1 MKLPSYALSSKVLGY
16 DYVKVECKE
25 KDLRNHFPRSAH
37 AAPPSAELEVELDTH
52 KERRI
57 QASIAIKSEEA
68 LPLVNHWTLLWSYT
82 YHFNPHFHFAFGFA
96 IDYFTVDCIEP
107 IRNRIALLE
116 VARPSLK
123 PYEP

>member
-1 MKLPSYALSSKVLGY
+1 MP
-16 DYVKVECKE
+16 
-25 KDLRNHFPRSAH
+25 HPH
-37 AAPPSAELEVELDTH
+37 PPSWRWSSTH
-52 KERRI
+52 TRKEGFRP
-57 QASIAIKSEEA
+57 ASQLKSEEA

-82 YHFNPHFHFAFGFA
+82 YHFNPHFHFAFA